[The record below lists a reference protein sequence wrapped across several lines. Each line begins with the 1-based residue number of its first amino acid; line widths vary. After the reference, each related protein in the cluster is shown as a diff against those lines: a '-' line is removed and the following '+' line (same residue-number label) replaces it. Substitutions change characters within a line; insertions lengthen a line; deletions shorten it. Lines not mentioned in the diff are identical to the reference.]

1 MRIAAKMTTQNSIRI
16 QFIQF
21 GHDDAGTRRLQL
33 VDDGLKEKD
42 IM

>member
-1 MRIAAKMTTQNSIRI
+1 MRIAAKMTTRNSIRI

-21 GHDDAGTRRLQL
+21 GHNDTSTRQLQL